1 MKKILAVVFFILMV
15 VALADAD
22 NGPQPLQVRQRL
34 QQIECP
40 STCLGRCY
48 KNWMNEMCNKMCN
61 VCCNHCGCVPP
72 GTGQATRHLCPCY
85 DTMVNPKTGKL
96 KCP

>member
-22 NGPQPLQVRQRL
+22 NGPQPLQRL

-61 VCCNHCGCVPP
+61 VCCNHCGC
-72 GTGQATRHLCPCY
+72 ATRHLCPCY